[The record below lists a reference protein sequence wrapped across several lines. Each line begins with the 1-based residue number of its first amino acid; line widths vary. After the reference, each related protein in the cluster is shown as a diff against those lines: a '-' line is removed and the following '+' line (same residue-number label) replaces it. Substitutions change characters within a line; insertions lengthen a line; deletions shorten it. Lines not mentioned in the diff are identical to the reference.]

1 MTLVN
6 ARAAFEKAVTDAV
19 AAADN
24 TVEMVFDNMVYKTP
38 GKTKKYII
46 MSLDFSQGTIQT
58 QGASSDFYSG
68 VIQCNIYVP
77 RGKGSATLS
86 SLSEV
91 VINGLTSVNASN
103 YTDTFSCNPRV
114 LDVVGP
120 APIELDDSSHFLGLI
135 SCQFT
140 ANAQYIVK

>member
-6 ARAAFEKAVTDAV
+6 TRAAFEKAVTDAV

-24 TVEMVFDNMVYKTP
+24 TVEMVYDNMVYKTP

-46 MSLDFSQGTIQT
+46 MSIDFAQATTQT
-58 QGASSDFYSG
+58 QGASQDFYSG

-86 SLSEV
+86 ALGEA
-91 VINGLTSVNASN
+91 VIDGLTSVNASD
-103 YTDTFSCNPRV
+103 YVDTFSCDPRV

-120 APIELDDSSHFLGLI
+120 APIELDDSAHFLGLI

-140 ANAQYIVK
+140 ANA